1 MSERQKTL
9 LPELIIRRAESP
21 RDYRDCEK
29 VQYEAWGIPDS
40 ELVPLH
46 ILKPMSEK
54 GGLVI
59 NAYDM
64 AGRPVG
70 TSISFLASV
79 NGRLVLY
86 SHMTGVVPEYQS
98 RGVGLALK
106 LKQREY
112 AIDRNLDLVCWTY
125 DPMQSLNNWFNLN
138 KLGVIARTYY
148 VDYYGDMLDRLNRGL
163 QSDRFF
169 AEWYVQ
175 SGRVEKRLTSSYPLA
190 HEAPE
195 GSLVVNPSM
204 LKHGLRSPPE
214 KANLELAEQSVFVE
228 IPYGYDSY
236 RKSDPALLQA
246 WRAMTRRVYQH
257 YFSLGYV
264 ATAAA
269 VDESEPK
276 RSFVKLERGP
286 LERILQS

>member
-1 MSERQKTL
+1 MREERKTL
-9 LPELIIRRAESP
+9 EPEIIIRQAQSAG
-21 RDYRDCEK
+21 DYQDCEK
-29 VQYEAWGIPDS
+29 VQYWAWGIPDS
-40 ELVPLH
+40 ELVPFH
-46 ILKPMSEK
+46 ILKPISEK
-54 GGLVI
+54 GGLVM
-59 NAYDM
+59 NAYDR

-70 TSISFLASV
+70 TSISFLGSV
-79 NGRLVLY
+79 HGQLVLY

-112 AIDRNLDLVCWTY
+112 AIQRSLDLVCWTY

-138 KLGVIARTYY
+138 KLGVITRTYY
-148 VDYYGDMLDRLNRGL
+148 VDYYGDMPDRLNRGL
-163 QSDRFF
+163 ESDRFF
-169 AEWYVQ
+169 AEWFVR
-175 SGRVEKRLTSSYPLA
+175 SGRVEKRLTSGYPLA
-190 HEAPE
+190 REPPDA
-195 GSLVVNPSM
+195 SLIVNPSR
-204 LKHGLRSPPE
+204 LKGGLRAPAE

-236 RKSDPALLQA
+236 RKSDPSLLQA
-246 WRAMTRRVYQH
+246 WRVTTRRVYQH
-257 YFSLGYV
+257 YFDLGYV

-276 RSFVKLERGP
+276 RSFVKLERRP